1 MFSILFYDE
10 KYVIIFKS
18 FFFLMI
24 KEWIQKF
31 TEILYFTKTHAL
43 YIQVQAQR

>member
-18 FFFLMI
+18 FFLMI